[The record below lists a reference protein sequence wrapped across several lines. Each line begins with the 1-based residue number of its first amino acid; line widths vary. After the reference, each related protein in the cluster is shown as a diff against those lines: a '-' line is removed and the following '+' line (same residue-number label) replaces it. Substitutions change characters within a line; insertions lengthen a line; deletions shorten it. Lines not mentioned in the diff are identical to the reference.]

1 MAEDLTG
8 RRFGRLVVVSRA
20 PNGKNWRAR
29 WNCICDCGNN
39 SVVCA
44 SHLKNGHTQSC
55 GCLNKEINS
64 NRNKQNRKYK
74 YCNNRIYDCWKD
86 MKRRCYD
93 PNNSHAKNYY
103 QKGIRVC
110 DEWYNSFENFQEWA
124 ITHGYQDNLTLD
136 RIDGNKDYCPE
147 NCRWATLK
155 QQGNNTSRNRLI
167 EYKGKV
173 QTLAQWCDELGLKY
187 KVIENR
193 INRYKWTVERAF
205 ETPVY
210 KRPWNKK
217 EGV

>member
-20 PNGKNWRAR
+20 PNGKNWKAR
-29 WNCICDCGNN
+29 WNCMCDCGNS

-147 NCRWATLK
+147 CIRKEKDEIQEVCCKYSEKYNDMPKERP
-155 QQGNNTSRNRLI
+155 TS
-167 EYKGKV
+167 
-173 QTLAQWCDELGLKY
+173 D
-187 KVIENR
+187 
-193 INRYKWTVERAF
+193 
-205 ETPVY
+205 
-210 KRPWNKK
+210 
-217 EGV
+217 